1 MQKYKL
7 AIFDLDGTLL
17 NTIGGIAKSM
27 NNVLH
32 SHNLPIHDIEKYTSF
47 VGNGLKILAKRALGF
62 DVSDDELDGYYK
74 KLLVQYEK
82 HYMLD
87 IAPYDGVINMLREI
101 TKKGYKIAINSN
113 KVDYMLDKI
122 VREIFG
128 EFYWIK
134 VVGVCSDL
142 PSKPDK
148 AGVELII
155 KEAGV
160 KKDEAIFIGDTDVD
174 IQTAH
179 NANIDVVYVP
189 WGFRKPHE
197 INKSNYKK
205 VKDANELTNLLLSN
219 FKS

>member
-27 NNVLH
+27 NNVLQ
-32 SHNLPIHDIEKYTSF
+32 SHNLATHDIEKYTSF

-74 KLLVQYEK
+74 ELLVQYEK

-87 IAPYDGVINMLREI
+87 IAPYDGIINMLRKI

-122 VREIFG
+122 VDEIFG
-128 EFYWIK
+128 EFSWVK
-134 VVGVCSDL
+134 VVGVCDNL

-155 KEAGV
+155 KTAGV
-160 KKDEAIFIGDTDVD
+160 RHDEAVFIGDTDVD

-179 NANIDVVYVP
+179 NANVDAIYVP

-197 INKSNYKK
+197 INESNYKS